1 MFDHIR
7 YPISSSTRLLGS
19 TKWQED
25 MHVIA
30 ILAVEPATVL
40 DVVMVPANAKLGRLV
55 PQLAKHPPCVSRST
69 LQMQAG
75 CLWEASL
82 GQGFLS

>member
-19 TKWQED
+19 TEWQED

-30 ILAVEPATVL
+30 ILAAEPATVL
-40 DVVMVPANAKLGRLV
+40 DVVMVPAIAKLGRLV